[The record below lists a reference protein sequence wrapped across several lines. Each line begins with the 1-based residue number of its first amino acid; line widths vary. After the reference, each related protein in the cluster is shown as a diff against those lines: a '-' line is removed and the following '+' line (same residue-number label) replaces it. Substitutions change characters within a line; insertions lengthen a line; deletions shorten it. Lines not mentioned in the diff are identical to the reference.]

1 MGGTTLTIHADD
13 EQLRR
18 AARGFRAALERLDT
32 SELMHA
38 VGGEVLA
45 ATMERFRKG
54 VSPEGDRWPVTIRQ
68 KTGDSRPPLLGTAGK
83 LSQSYTYRIGPRH
96 VEVGSNLKYSAIHHF
111 GGVIRAKRA
120 KALRF
125 RIGGAW
131 VMRKA
136 VRIPAR
142 PALGLNDEDEANL
155 IHTAEDWLRMAL
167 KEFASGGRA

>member
-13 EQLRR
+13 EQLLR
-18 AARGFRAALERLDT
+18 AARGFRDALERLET

-111 GGVIRAKRA
+111 GGVIRAKNA
-120 KALRF
+120 GALRF
-125 RIGGAW
+125 RIGESF
-131 VMRKA
+131 VMKKA
-136 VRIPAR
+136 VTMPAR
-142 PALGLNDEDEANL
+142 PALGLNGEDEDHIME
-155 IHTAEDWLRMAL
+155 TTEDWIAGFVREI
-167 KEFASGGRA
+167 K

>member
-1 MGGTTLTIHADD
+1 MGGTTLTIHAGD
-13 EQLRR
+13 EQLQR
-18 AARGFRAALERLDT
+18 AAHRLRAALERLET

-45 ATMERFRKG
+45 TTMERFRKG

-68 KTGDSRPPLLGTAGK
+68 KLGDSRPPLLGTASK
-83 LSQSYTYRIGPRH
+83 LSQSYTYRIEPRQ

-120 KALRF
+120 KTLRF
-125 RIGGAW
+125 RIGDAW
-131 VMRKA
+131 IMRKA

>member
-1 MGGTTLTIHADD
+1 
-13 EQLRR
+13 
-18 AARGFRAALERLDT
+18 
-32 SELMHA
+32 MHA

-68 KTGDSRPPLLGTAGK
+68 KAGDSRPPLLGTAGK

-155 IHTAEDWLRMAL
+155 IRTAEDWLKLAL